1 MPRTPIEPQFPTER
15 LSILDSDGLLDAK
28 LEPKLAPDDLKRLYR
43 GMVLGRRLDERML
56 KLQRQGRIGT
66 FAPIKGQEA
75 SQIGTAFT
83 LEARDWMVPSFRET
97 AAMLWRGWP
106 IEKILAFYAGRLEGG
121 QPGPEQRDL
130 PVTIPVA
137 TQLPHAVGLA
147 YGIQYRGED
156 SVVMVYFGDGA
167 TSEGDFH
174 EAANFAG
181 VWHGPVVFVCQ
192 NNQWAISVPL
202 KKQTNSRTIAQ
213 KATAYGFPGI
223 QVDGNDVL
231 AVYAASREAVDRAR
245 AGEGPTLIECVTY
258 RLGMHTTADDPTK
271 YRSEEEVKA
280 WEQKD
285 PLTRFRAY
293 LEKKKLLDPSVD
305 EQVDEEIAHGVERFE
320 AMPPADPL
328 EMFDHAYAELPPH
341 LAAERAELA
350 ARLQAPGGEAG
361 ADSAEPPRRP
371 CAASAGRAGGRRDRH
386 RPRARL
392 TSRAMAKLNMVKALN
407 LALLEEMERDPD
419 VVIIGEDVGV
429 DGGVFRV
436 TEDLHRRFGGRR
448 VIDSPLAEAG
458 IIGASIGMALYGL
471 KPVSEIQFSGFAF
484 QCFHQIENHAARY
497 RQRSQGRFHCQ
508 MVMRMPYGGGVRA
521 LEHHSESEEQFYAH
535 IPGLKMVIPSGPAHG
550 PRAPRGGHPGSRPRG
565 VLRAQGALPRRPRK
579 RCPTRPR

>member
-15 LSILDSDGLLDAK
+15 LSILDSDGLLDAE
-28 LEPKLAPDDLKRLYR
+28 LEPKIAPDDLKRLYR

-75 SQIGTAFT
+75 SQIGTVFT

-245 AGEGPTLIECVTY
+245 AGDGPTLIECVTY

-285 PLTRFRAY
+285 PLTRFRVY
-293 LEKKKLLDPSVD
+293 LEKKKLFDPSVD
-305 EQVDEEIAHGVERFE
+305 EQVDEEIARGVERFE

-341 LAAERAELA
+341 VAAERAEVA
-350 ARLQAPGGEAG
+350 ARLRVPGGDAG
-361 ADSAEPPRRP
+361 AGSAEPASPPMRGQRR
-371 CAASAGRAGGRRDRH
+371 
-386 RPRARL
+386 
-392 TSRAMAKLNMVKALN
+392 TSRWT
-407 LALLEEMERDPD
+407 P
-419 VVIIGEDVGV
+419 
-429 DGGVFRV
+429 
-436 TEDLHRRFGGRR
+436 
-448 VIDSPLAEAG
+448 
-458 IIGASIGMALYGL
+458 
-471 KPVSEIQFSGFAF
+471 
-484 QCFHQIENHAARY
+484 
-497 RQRSQGRFHCQ
+497 
-508 MVMRMPYGGGVRA
+508 
-521 LEHHSESEEQFYAH
+521 
-535 IPGLKMVIPSGPAHG
+535 
-550 PRAPRGGHPGSRPRG
+550 
-565 VLRAQGALPRRPRK
+565 
-579 RCPTRPR
+579 

>member
-15 LSILDSDGLLDAK
+15 LSILDSDGLLDAE
-28 LEPKLAPDDLKRLYR
+28 LEPKIAPDDLKRLYR

-66 FAPIKGQEA
+66 FAPLKGQEA
-75 SQIGTAFT
+75 SQIGTVFT

-231 AVYAASREAVDRAR
+231 AVYAAGREAVDRAR
-245 AGEGPTLIECVTY
+245 AGDGPTLIECVTY

-285 PLTRFRAY
+285 PLTRFRVY
-293 LEKKKLLDPSVD
+293 LEKKKLFDPSVD
-305 EQVDEEIAHGVERFE
+305 EQVDEEIARGVERFE

-341 LAAERAELA
+341 VAAQRAEVA
-350 ARLQAPGGEAG
+350 ARLRVPGGDAG
-361 ADSAEPPRRP
+361 AGSAEPASPPMRGQRR
-371 CAASAGRAGGRRDRH
+371 
-386 RPRARL
+386 
-392 TSRAMAKLNMVKALN
+392 TSRWT
-407 LALLEEMERDPD
+407 P
-419 VVIIGEDVGV
+419 
-429 DGGVFRV
+429 
-436 TEDLHRRFGGRR
+436 
-448 VIDSPLAEAG
+448 
-458 IIGASIGMALYGL
+458 
-471 KPVSEIQFSGFAF
+471 
-484 QCFHQIENHAARY
+484 
-497 RQRSQGRFHCQ
+497 
-508 MVMRMPYGGGVRA
+508 
-521 LEHHSESEEQFYAH
+521 
-535 IPGLKMVIPSGPAHG
+535 
-550 PRAPRGGHPGSRPRG
+550 
-565 VLRAQGALPRRPRK
+565 
-579 RCPTRPR
+579 

>member
-28 LEPKLAPDDLKRLYR
+28 LEPKIAPEDLKRLYR

-75 SQIGTAFT
+75 SQIGTVFT
-83 LEARDWMVPSFRET
+83 LETRDWMVPSFRET

-245 AGEGPTLIECVTY
+245 AGDGPTLIECVTY

-285 PLTRFRAY
+285 PLTRFRVY
-293 LEKKKLLDPSVD
+293 LEKKKLFDASVD

-341 LAAERAELA
+341 VAAERAEVA
-350 ARLQAPGGEAG
+350 ARLQAPGGDAG
-361 ADSAEPPRRP
+361 AGSAEPASPPMRGQRR
-371 CAASAGRAGGRRDRH
+371 
-386 RPRARL
+386 
-392 TSRAMAKLNMVKALN
+392 TSRWT
-407 LALLEEMERDPD
+407 P
-419 VVIIGEDVGV
+419 
-429 DGGVFRV
+429 
-436 TEDLHRRFGGRR
+436 
-448 VIDSPLAEAG
+448 
-458 IIGASIGMALYGL
+458 
-471 KPVSEIQFSGFAF
+471 
-484 QCFHQIENHAARY
+484 
-497 RQRSQGRFHCQ
+497 
-508 MVMRMPYGGGVRA
+508 
-521 LEHHSESEEQFYAH
+521 
-535 IPGLKMVIPSGPAHG
+535 
-550 PRAPRGGHPGSRPRG
+550 
-565 VLRAQGALPRRPRK
+565 
-579 RCPTRPR
+579 